1 MVGPATRGGV
11 SVRNLERWSKLARLF
26 GGVSLVVGA
35 IDPMEGSALILP
47 GSALLA
53 LGGYLGREDRRLVAY
68 RTWGFILVALGV
80 GALFGLSA
88 MGGFGGSSGRSAWWA
103 LLILPYLIGWSIDI
117 WGPGS
122 PRWISMAGI
131 VIGAWYLAILA
142 PMLHETD
149 NVTPSQSI
157 VPATLLAVIGIGTIV
172 GCAVRLRKAFPAI

>member
-1 MVGPATRGGV
+1 M
-11 SVRNLERWSKLARLF
+11 RNLEHWSKLVSLF
-26 GGVSLVVGA
+26 GGVGLVVGS

-80 GALFGLSA
+80 GALVGLSA

-122 PRWISMAGI
+122 PRWISKAGI
-131 VIGAWYLAILA
+131 AIGAWYLVILA

-149 NVTPSQSI
+149 NPARSQSI

-172 GCAVRLRKAFPAI
+172 GCAVRLRKASPAI

>member
-1 MVGPATRGGV
+1 M
-11 SVRNLERWSKLARLF
+11 RNLERWSKLVSVV
-26 GGVSLVVGA
+26 GGVGLVVGS

-53 LGGYLGREDRRLVAY
+53 LGSYLGREDRRLVAY

-131 VIGAWYLAILA
+131 VIGTWYLAILA

-149 NVTPSQSI
+149 NAARPQSI
-157 VPATLLAVIGIGTIV
+157 VPATLLAVIGIGTIAA
-172 GCAVRLRKAFPAI
+172 CAVRLRRGPPAAAA